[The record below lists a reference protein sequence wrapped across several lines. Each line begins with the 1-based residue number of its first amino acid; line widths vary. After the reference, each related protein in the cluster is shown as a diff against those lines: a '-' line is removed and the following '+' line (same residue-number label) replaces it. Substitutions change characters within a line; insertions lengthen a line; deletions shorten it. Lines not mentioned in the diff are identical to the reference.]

1 MRISVYIYIYICENV
16 YVLYD
21 DIKPRV
27 DMYVYVPICEYMYPF
42 IVSFISV
49 DWIGNVCANSDKG

>member
-1 MRISVYIYIYICENV
+1 MRKTGGCENV